1 LAFIRSRNECASI
14 PFPGYPQ
21 VLEGGFPFKR
31 GARVSDIVV
40 CLSIIALSV
49 FFYVHT
55 LSFPTVIGYEKMGP
69 DFWPKL
75 MLAGIVI
82 LALIVMIGSILE
94 QRKGTSPKAESKE
107 RSNTVGAVVCA
118 GILLLFIISISY
130 IGFLLS
136 AFLSMMV
143 LAYALGERNKLLLL
157 FFSFIMV
164 AMIYLSFGKLL
175 FVPMPRGVWIFRELS
190 YYLY

>member
-1 LAFIRSRNECASI
+1 
-14 PFPGYPQ
+14 
-21 VLEGGFPFKR
+21 
-31 GARVSDIVV
+31 
-40 CLSIIALSV
+40 
-49 FFYVHT
+49 
-55 LSFPTVIGYEKMGP
+55 MGP
-69 DFWPKL
+69 EFWPRL
-75 MLAGIVI
+75 TLTGIVI
-82 LALIVMIGSILE
+82 VALIIMIGAILE
-94 QRKGTSPKAESKE
+94 QRKGIPPKVEPKE
-107 RSNTVGAVVCA
+107 KRNTIGAVVCA

-157 FFSFIMV
+157 FFSFVMV
-164 AMIYLSFGKLL
+164 AVIYLSFGKLL

>member
-1 LAFIRSRNECASI
+1 MKKWAPNS
-14 PFPGYPQ
+14 GQ
-21 VLEGGFPFKR
+21 
-31 GARVSDIVV
+31 
-40 CLSIIALSV
+40 
-49 FFYVHT
+49 
-55 LSFPTVIGYEKMGP
+55 
-69 DFWPKL
+69 
-75 MLAGIVI
+75 
-82 LALIVMIGSILE
+82 
-94 QRKGTSPKAESKE
+94 SKE
-107 RSNTVGAVVCA
+107 KKNTIGAVVCA

-157 FFSFIMV
+157 FFSFVMV

>member
-1 LAFIRSRNECASI
+1 M
-14 PFPGYPQ
+14 
-21 VLEGGFPFKR
+21 
-31 GARVSDIVV
+31 SDIVV
-40 CLSIIALSV
+40 CLIIIALSV

-55 LSFPTVIGYEKMGP
+55 LSFPTIIGYEKMGP
-69 DFWPKL
+69 EFWPRL
-75 MLAGIVI
+75 TLTGIVI
-82 LALIVMIGSILE
+82 LALIIMIGSLLE
-94 QRKGTSPKAESKE
+94 WRKGTSLTVESKE
-107 RSNTVGAVVCA
+107 KKNTVGAVVCA
-118 GILLLFIISISY
+118 GILFVFIISISY

>member
-1 LAFIRSRNECASI
+1 MSWKGDFHSKGAS
-14 PFPGYPQ
+14 
-21 VLEGGFPFKR
+21 
-31 GARVSDIVV
+31 VSDIIV
-40 CLSIIALSV
+40 CLIIIASSV
-49 FFYVHT
+49 FFYVQT
-55 LSFPTVIGYEKMGP
+55 FSFPSIAGYEKMGP
-69 DFWPKL
+69 GFWPRL
-75 MLAGIVI
+75 TLTGIVI
-82 LALIVMIGSILE
+82 LALIIMIGSILE
-94 QRKGTSPKAESKE
+94 QRKGISPKVQSKE
-107 RSNTVGAVVCA
+107 KKNTIGAVVCT
-118 GILLLFIISISY
+118 GILFFFIISISY

>member
-1 LAFIRSRNECASI
+1 VER
-14 PFPGYPQ
+14 
-21 VLEGGFPFKR
+21 GFPFKR
-31 GARVSDIVV
+31 GARVSDIIV
-40 CLSIIALSV
+40 CLIIIALSV
-49 FFYVHT
+49 FFYVQT
-55 LSFPTVIGYEKMGP
+55 LSFPTIIGYEKMGP
-69 DFWPKL
+69 EFWPTL
-75 MLAGIVI
+75 TLTGIVI
-82 LALIVMIGSILE
+82 LALIIMIGSILE
-94 QRKGTSPKAESKE
+94 QKKGISPKVESNEKK
-107 RSNTVGAVVCA
+107 NTIGAVVCA

-136 AFLSMMV
+136 AFISMMV

-164 AMIYLSFGKLL
+164 AVIYLSFGKLL